1 MTMGDKERTNDTFI
15 IILKLKSNLN
25 VEQLFIK
32 INIHFIQIFNLINFS
47 YKLLSRIDTISI
59 NVNRTDSRPTDR
71 PVTWLAS

>member
-71 PVTWLAS
+71 LPGWLAS